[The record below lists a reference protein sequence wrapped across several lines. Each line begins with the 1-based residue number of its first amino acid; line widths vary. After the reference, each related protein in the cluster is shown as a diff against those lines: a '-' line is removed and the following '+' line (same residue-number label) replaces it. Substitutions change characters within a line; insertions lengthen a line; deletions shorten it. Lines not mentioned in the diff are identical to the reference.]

1 MKKNKIMNLPKMAF
15 QIAFS
20 FLFSKSILAASGFT
34 WMSALSKSTG
44 LDEFLHHSFPG
55 VHHTEHIITFIL
67 VGVLFLGVTLFYR
80 SKVKSAESAVVPD
93 KGVTFRNIVELYGS
107 FIYGQAKAVLGE
119 KSAPKYYTFVA
130 TLFIVIF
137 VSNAIGLIPGFLP
150 PTESI
155 NTTLALGVLSFV
167 YFNLKGCKE
176 LGTLNYIKHFAGP
189 LWHLAILIFPIEI
202 ISTCI
207 RPISLALR
215 LYGNMFGDHMV
226 LGTFSSLAPYIVPV
240 VFLMLGFLVCFIQ
253 AYVFT
258 MLSMVYISLATAH
271 HDHDE
276 HHAHH

>member
-1 MKKNKIMNLPKMAF
+1 MKKIISLLALLFCSNAF
-15 QIAFS
+15 
-20 FLFSKSILAASGFT
+20 ASGGFT
-34 WMSALSKSTG
+34 WMSALSHATG
-44 LDEFLHHSFPG
+44 LDEVLHHAFPG
-55 VHHTEHIITFIL
+55 VHHTEHIVTFSFVGILFIIITL
-67 VGVLFLGVTLFYR
+67 LYR
-80 SKVKSAESAVVPD
+80 LKVKSVEAAVVPD
-93 KGVTFRNIVELYGS
+93 KGVTFRNIVEMYGT

-130 TLFIVIF
+130 SLFIIIF
-137 VSNAIGLIPGFLP
+137 ISNAIGLVPGFLP

-226 LGTFSSLAPYIVPV
+226 LGTFSNLAPYVVPV
-240 VFLMLGFLVCFIQ
+240 VFLFLGLLVCFIQ

>member
-1 MKKNKIMNLPKMAF
+1 MKKLISLLSLLICSNAF
-15 QIAFS
+15 
-20 FLFSKSILAASGFT
+20 AAGGFT
-34 WMSALSKSTG
+34 WMSSLSKATG
-44 LDEFLHHSFPG
+44 LDQVLHQDFPT
-55 VHHTEHIITFIL
+55 VHHTEHIVTFIFVGLIFL
-67 VGVLFLGVTLFYR
+67 VITLLYRMKVTN
-80 SKVKSAESAVVPD
+80 VEAAVVPD
-93 KGVTFRNIVELYGS
+93 KGVTFRNIVEMYGS

-119 KSAPKYYTFVA
+119 ETAPKYYNFVA
-130 TLFIVIF
+130 SLFIMIF
-137 VSNAIGLIPGFLP
+137 FSNAIGLIPGFLP

-226 LGTFSSLAPYIVPV
+226 LGTFSNLAPYVVPV
-240 VFLMLGFLVCFIQ
+240 VFLFLGLLVCFIQ